1 MRDLEKVQFKR
12 AGDRAGE
19 AVYDLWI
26 DGRPAA
32 QGLAIDEVI
41 RIIAERDGGTDCH
54 ASAAA
59 LARNDKADRTP
70 AAFRTPE
77 AGRRIETR
85 RAEP

>member
-12 AGDRAGE
+12 AGDRGGE
-19 AVYDLWI
+19 AVFELQI
-26 DGRPAA
+26 DGKTVA
-32 QGLAIDEVI
+32 QGLTIDEVI
-41 RIIAERDGGTDCH
+41 RIIAERDGETDCH

-77 AGRRIETR
+77 AGRRFETR
-85 RAEP
+85 EAEP